1 MTDHVEANLAFIG
14 TLVAFALAIGGAY
27 WAVVAYL
34 TGHVVFTFDHFLMTT
49 GGFVIGV
56 SLLIIT
62 VEKWRHIR

>member
-1 MTDHVEANLAFIG
+1 
-14 TLVAFALAIGGAY
+14 
-27 WAVVAYL
+27 L
-34 TGHVVFTFDHFLMTT
+34 TGYVFTFDHFLMTT